1 MEVEMQA
8 SAKEVRGRAAAGR
21 WVGGLVGIGVCLA
34 TILAAGAL
42 AQLADPKGWGSGNA
56 LLSPGYLKGIALG
69 GLPIAF
75 LGGRALLPA
84 ARSGGW
90 LTALAVGFGFGM
102 IAPPLGAIEL
112 VLVGMLPF
120 SNATSGF
127 DDNVTGFLI
136 LLPIALVY
144 SYIVAVL
151 TVPAGILW
159 AVLVRAIPRHL
170 LESMELGRHRPT

>member
-1 MEVEMQA
+1 MDESTNEGA
-8 SAKEVRGRAAAGR
+8 GHPTPGR
-21 WVGGLVGIGVCLA
+21 WVGGLVGIGACLA
-34 TILAAGAL
+34 TIWAAGAI
-42 AQLADPKGWGSGNA
+42 AVFADPEGLGSGNG
-56 LLSPGYLKGIALG
+56 LLSPEYLKGIALG

-75 LGGRALLPA
+75 LGGRGLLPA
-84 ARSGGW
+84 AKSGGW
-90 LTALAVGFGFGM
+90 PTALAVGIGFGM
-102 IAPPLGAIEL
+102 IAPPLGAIEV

-159 AVLVRAIPRHL
+159 AVLVRALPRHF
-170 LESMELGRHRPT
+170 LESMDLGRFRST